1 MLTHRLNTGLFVTVI
16 IVLGVLV
23 FFYPLPWW
31 LFLVPGFVWL
41 VAAVAGSGLIRS
53 GYHLKAL
60 SSNRSIT
67 AKQLAITFDDGPT
80 PETEK
85 VIALLKQYNA
95 KATFFCI
102 GTQIE
107 KYPHILQKLVDE
119 GHTIGNHTYSHSP
132 QMGLFPTTK
141 VINELEVTNALIER
155 HTAKKALLFRPP
167 YGVTNPA
174 IARAIKKTGHYVIG
188 WNVRSLDGILKSEA
202 SILARVKKGIAPGN
216 IILLHDTSQKS
227 VNVLEQ
233 LLLLLQQQ
241 QYTAV
246 TVDQLLNIPAYEE

>member
-1 MLTHRLNTGLFVTVI
+1 MLTHRINTGLFVTVI
-16 IVLGVLV
+16 VVLSVLA

-31 LFLVPGFVWL
+31 LFVLPGLVWL
-41 VAAVAGSGLIRS
+41 IAAVAGSGLIRS

-60 SSNRSIT
+60 SYKKGIN

-85 VIALLKQYNA
+85 VIALLRKYNA

-132 QMGLFPTTK
+132 QMGMFPTAK
-141 VINELEVTNALIER
+141 VIEELEITDALIER

-174 IARAIKKTGHYVIG
+174 IARAVKKTGHCVIG
-188 WNVRSLDGILKSEA
+188 WNVRSLDAVIKNEDR
-202 SILARVKKGIAPGN
+202 IVARVKDDIAPGN